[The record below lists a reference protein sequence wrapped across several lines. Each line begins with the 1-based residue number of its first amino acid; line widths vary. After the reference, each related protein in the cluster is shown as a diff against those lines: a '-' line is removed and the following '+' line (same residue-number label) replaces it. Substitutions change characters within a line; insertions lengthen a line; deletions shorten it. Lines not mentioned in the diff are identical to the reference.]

1 MKIKII
7 AILLFI
13 LILVSVVQAGDL
25 EFQLSYGRW
34 TMSPFVSYV
43 ERETENLIK
52 TELIRLLDPFLPRDM
67 YSTFQS
73 VDLSSSEEILAF
85 SLWYNFG
92 KGSFSLGLKGEYFDF
107 ILPYSI
113 YSEQSVNIFDYQL
126 TRMETNGQGEVR
138 LNSVILSLLSRWE
151 IFSQSKFRFYLFG
164 GLTLLPYNGE
174 ISLEQTTLLQT
185 PVGDISYDGI
195 YSETI
200 NTIRGWDDSIP
211 SYLLSPTFGISLK
224 YNLGRRLGIIADLY
238 ISQGTFLAAG
248 LSFTL

>member
-73 VDLSSSEEILAF
+73 
-85 SLWYNFG
+85 
-92 KGSFSLGLKGEYFDF
+92 
-107 ILPYSI
+107 
-113 YSEQSVNIFDYQL
+113 
-126 TRMETNGQGEVR
+126 
-138 LNSVILSLLSRWE
+138 
-151 IFSQSKFRFYLFG
+151 
-164 GLTLLPYNGE
+164 
-174 ISLEQTTLLQT
+174 
-185 PVGDISYDGI
+185 
-195 YSETI
+195 
-200 NTIRGWDDSIP
+200 
-211 SYLLSPTFGISLK
+211 
-224 YNLGRRLGIIADLY
+224 
-238 ISQGTFLAAG
+238 
-248 LSFTL
+248 